1 MREKI
6 ATPNPLV
13 EKGVAHSPFDNLTP
27 SPLAVLDSVP
37 FGRPVPFGRRF
48 RDGDL
53 APVAVGYGETA
64 VREQLR
70 KLRAMWN
77 PEAKVW
83 LVPYG
88 KIRGTELEARIPAE
102 FLNGSRKL

>member
-1 MREKI
+1 MRYRYDKQRRVRLK
-6 ATPNPLV
+6 TV
-13 EKGVAHSPFDNLTP
+13 EIIVEERPWQPPF
-27 SPLAVLDSVP
+27 
-37 FGRPVPFGRRF
+37 RF
-48 RDGDL
+48 RDEDL
-53 APVAVGYGETA
+53 TPVPVGYGETA

-70 KLRAMWN
+70 KVRAMWN

-88 KIRGTELEARIPAE
+88 KIRGTELETRIPAE

>member
-1 MREKI
+1 V
-6 ATPNPLV
+6 T
-13 EKGVAHSPFDNLTP
+13 
-27 SPLAVLDSVP
+27 
-37 FGRPVPFGRRF
+37 
-48 RDGDL
+48 
-53 APVAVGYGETA
+53 VGYGETA

-88 KIRGTELEARIPAE
+88 KIRGTELESRIPAE